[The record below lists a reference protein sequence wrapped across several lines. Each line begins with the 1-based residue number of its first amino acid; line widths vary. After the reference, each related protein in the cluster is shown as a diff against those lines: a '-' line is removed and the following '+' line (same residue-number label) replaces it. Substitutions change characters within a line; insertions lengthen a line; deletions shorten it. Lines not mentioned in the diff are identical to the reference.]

1 MQSNDLTQVSV
12 EMLLLMTVEVYTLYC
27 MQLIRHI
34 RHIVLAHTNMA
45 LAQIDKTGRLNIDD
59 TISLFISRTLHRV
72 TVLAEVPQLSKR
84 HIFRLRVTE
93 PEQPP

>member
-27 MQLIRHI
+27 MQLIRHM
-34 RHIVLAHTNMA
+34 RHIVLAHAYMA
-45 LAQIDKTGRLNIDD
+45 LAQIDKTGRLNIED
-59 TISLFISRTLHRV
+59 TISLFIRTLHRV

-84 HIFRLRVTE
+84 HIFRLRVTDT
-93 PEQPP
+93 EQPP

>member
-27 MQLIRHI
+27 MQLIRHM
-34 RHIVLAHTNMA
+34 RHIVLAHAYMA
-45 LAQIDKTGRLNIDD
+45 LAQIDKTGRLNIED
-59 TISLFISRTLHRV
+59 TISLFIRTLHRV

-93 PEQPP
+93 PKSLW

>member
-12 EMLLLMTVEVYTLYC
+12 EMLLLMAVEVYTLYC
-27 MQLIRHI
+27 MQLIRHM
-34 RHIVLAHTNMA
+34 RHIVLAHAYMA

-72 TVLAEVPQLSKR
+72 TVLAEVLQLSKR

-93 PEQPP
+93 TEQPP

>member
-12 EMLLLMTVEVYTLYC
+12 EMLLLMIVEVYTLYC
-27 MQLIRHI
+27 MQLIRHM
-34 RHIVLAHTNMA
+34 RHIVLAHAYMA
-45 LAQIDKTGRLNIDD
+45 LTQIDKTGRLNIED

-84 HIFRLRVTE
+84 HIFRLHVTE
-93 PEQPP
+93 TEQPP

>member
-27 MQLIRHI
+27 MQLIRHM
-34 RHIVLAHTNMA
+34 RHIVLAHAYMA
-45 LAQIDKTGRLNIDD
+45 LAQIDKTGRLNIED
-59 TISLFISRTLHRV
+59 TISLFIRTLHRV

-84 HIFRLRVTE
+84 HIFRLHVTE
-93 PEQPP
+93 TEQPP